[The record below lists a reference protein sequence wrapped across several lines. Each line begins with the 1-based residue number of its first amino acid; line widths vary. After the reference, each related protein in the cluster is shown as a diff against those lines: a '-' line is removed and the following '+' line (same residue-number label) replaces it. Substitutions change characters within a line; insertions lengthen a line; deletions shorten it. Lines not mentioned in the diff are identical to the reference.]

1 MAEEQEDFSKLPLAD
16 RFVNKN
22 WKVRKEAYEAAT
34 KEFKTAQPSDPLV
47 KDFTADSNIW
57 KGAVADANVAAQAEG
72 LNALNAF
79 LEIAGKSGCT
89 RCATLSRYSA
99 LPTRLTHTFQHP
111 HVNNPAYCRERCNR
125 SPCRKS
131 RRHRGSPSLRRTRH
145 SRPRHRRAHSPPLRQ
160 NTKGHRRC
168 LAVSHRHLPRIR
180 LQDS

>member
-16 RFVNKN
+16 RFVHKN
-22 WKVRKEAYEAAT
+22 WKVRKEGYETAT

-89 RCATLSRYSA
+89 RCVHLPRHSA
-99 LPTRLTHTFQHP
+99 LPTHANTHF
-111 HVNNPAYCRERCNR
+111 PAPAHRQS
-125 SPCRKS
+125 SPSS
-131 RRHRGSPSLRRTRH
+131 RR
-145 SRPRHRRAHSPPLRQ
+145 
-160 NTKGHRRC
+160 
-168 LAVSHRHLPRIR
+168 V
-180 LQDS
+180 